1 METPL
6 LDPER
11 QCTPAGNKERRSD
24 LMTGLVREQATIL
37 VADDDPDM
45 LRVTAAILNRSGYR
59 VLTAINAEAALKA
72 FEEASHAIQLVI
84 SDVVMPGMKGPQL
97 IRSIKSLSPST
108 ATLLMSGTLGIAFD
122 GSAASIEKPF
132 RMPALVA
139 KVQDLLAG
147 CDFAKIDLE
156 QSIVRSQRP
165 AANGDDVKHAPSHPF
180 DEIEHP
186 R

>member
-6 LDPER
+6 VDPER
-11 QCTPAGNKERRSD
+11 HCTPAGDKERRSD

-45 LRVTAAILNRSGYR
+45 LRVTAAILNRSGYH

-72 FEEASHAIQLVI
+72 FEEAPRAIQLVI

-97 IRSIKSLSPST
+97 IRSIKNISPST

-132 RMPALVA
+132 RGPALVA
-139 KVQDLLAG
+139 KVHDLLAR

-156 QSIVRSQRP
+156 QSIIRSQRL
-165 AANGDDVKHAPSHPF
+165 AATGDGAKDN
-180 DEIEHP
+180 
-186 R
+186 